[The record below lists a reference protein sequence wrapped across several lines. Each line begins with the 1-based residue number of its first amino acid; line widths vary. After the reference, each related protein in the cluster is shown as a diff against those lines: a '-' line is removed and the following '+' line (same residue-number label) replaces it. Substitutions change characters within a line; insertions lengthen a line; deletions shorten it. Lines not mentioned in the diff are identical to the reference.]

1 MRVFGRVCV
10 YCGSSEAAV
19 PTYGPAAYG
28 FGRLLAERGIGVVYG
43 GGSVGLMNQVAQGA
57 LDAGGEVVGVIPE
70 KLLAL
75 ELGRSDLTRLE
86 VVRGM
91 HARKHR
97 MAELSDAFVALPGGY
112 GTFEELFEVTTWT
125 QLEYHRKPVGVLN
138 VEGFYDPLVTFLQR
152 AASDGFIRE
161 MHVGLISVEADP
173 EKLLERLAAAE
184 LPEVAQWID
193 SP

>member
-1 MRVFGRVCV
+1 M
-10 YCGSSEAAV
+10 
-19 PTYGPAAYG
+19 
-28 FGRLLAERGIGVVYG
+28 
-43 GGSVGLMNQVAQGA
+43 
-57 LDAGGEVVGVIPE
+57 
-70 KLLAL
+70 
-75 ELGRSDLTRLE
+75 
-86 VVRGM
+86 
-91 HARKHR
+91 
-97 MAELSDAFVALPGGY
+97 
-112 GTFEELFEVTTWT
+112 
-125 QLEYHRKPVGVLN
+125 LN